1 MPVGKQLTKSK
12 QTAMSTVEGGI
23 AAAAC
28 LGALPKHELTKIRM
42 NWGLK
47 GASSLKKDEL
57 VAALCQALPDALPAQ
72 FDRLDET
79 GYKLIKQTVDRGG
92 VTEVSK
98 KWTTSQAAFFME
110 RGLLF
115 PWMHG
120 DKAVLVMPAEVIACF
135 KTTDSAVY
143 REKVRANTEWI
154 KLSQG
159 LVFYYG
165 CLEVSQLI
173 EMVQRHSG
181 TQLSMEDCSAL
192 LKGAAMLYDEIQIE
206 GTTVS
211 NVLVD
216 RPQDVLAKHRA
227 RTDLDYYPFTKAQLL
242 LAGVPEYEDHN
253 ASFRSFVQFIKA
265 NYQVTTIE
273 AEELVGECVYDIQLG
288 VAVNDIMAVLQSQLE
303 IDDIGLL
310 HRFMDHLVKLNNHTR
325 QWALKGYAPYE
336 LSANRQQATSAAL
349 SSKKIGRNDPCPCGS
364 GKKFKKC
371 CQA

>member
-1 MPVGKQLTKSK
+1 MGKQLTKSK
-12 QTAMSTVEGGI
+12 QPTMTTAERSI

-28 LGALPKHELTKIRM
+28 LGQLTKHELTKIRM

-72 FDRLDET
+72 FNTLDET
-79 GYKLIKQTVDRGG
+79 GYRLLKRAAERGRITINHLSPARVD
-92 VTEVSK
+92 
-98 KWTTSQAAFFME
+98 FFAE

-115 PWMHG
+115 WQRHG
-120 DKAVLVMPAEVIACF
+120 DKMALVMPTEAIACF
-135 KTTDSAVY
+135 KAGDSAAY
-143 REKVRANTEWI
+143 REKIRANTEWI
-154 KLSQG
+154 KLAQG

-165 CLEVSQLI
+165 CLETSHLI
-173 EMVQRHSG
+173 EMVQRYSG
-181 TQLSMEDCSAL
+181 MQLSMEDCSVL
-192 LKGAAMLYDEIQIE
+192 LKGAEILYDEIQIE

-216 RPQDVLAKHRA
+216 RPQDVLAQHRA
-227 RTDLDYYPFTKAQLL
+227 RPDLDYYPFSKAQLL
-242 LAGVPEYEDHN
+242 QAGEPGYEDRN

-265 NYQVTTIE
+265 NYQVTTLE

-310 HRFMDHLVKLNNHTR
+310 HGFMGQLAALNNDTR
-325 QWALKGYAPYE
+325 QWALKGYTPNE
-336 LSANRQQATSAAL
+336 LSSHQPRHSAATAL
-349 SSKKIGRNDPCPCGS
+349 SSRKVGRNDPCPCGS